1 MLNLYRQGQ
10 TQQKPGD
17 CHGGGST
24 GGGRG
29 GGGTHEDSRS
39 AVSGEAA
46 VAASAL
52 FPLPNALSGGRRRRG
67 VGAGIWC
74 RVLLETTE

>member
-10 TQQKPGD
+10 TQQKPRD
-17 CHGGGST
+17 CRGGGST

-29 GGGTHEDSRS
+29 GGGTHDDSRS

-46 VAASAL
+46 VVDQPSSL
-52 FPLPNALSGGRRRRG
+52 FPMH
-67 VGAGIWC
+67 
-74 RVLLETTE
+74 